1 MSSRKFSMEGAL
13 HLMSGGPGV
22 LSPADLFHTIDD
34 DKTREVFMGC
44 NIYMVVCRRRMLID
58 PASVSIQQAA
68 LIGNLMVA
76 RDQWRPV
83 PFRLALHDVLGRH
96 TAGTIR
102 AWATPTGTHLILDV
116 DGNRMQIPSHVIVT
130 KAECQLTPEER
141 DLSILYVG
149 QGIGRT
155 RSRLAIDRLYNHSTL
170 QRILADMHTHQPEA
184 EVLLLLYR
192 FGDSRVMIS
201 SAGDL
206 NLTPSSTVEEDRSH
220 LDRLLAAEVGRRARV
235 CLAEAALIN
244 HFQPPYNTT
253 FRGTDF
259 TKARKLKLL
268 REILSQD
275 LTGLIVEI
283 DSHTIRSRLRT
294 EHCAPKEPDP
304 ALMDGYRR
312 IASIPSEL
320 QHQVQAELQQILH
333 THIAHFP
340 LTQAEERDSFLHGTC
355 WHGESERQPLL

>member
-170 QRILADMHTHQPEA
+170 QRILADMHTHPSLKRKYCCCSTDSAIPE
-184 EVLLLLYR
+184 
-192 FGDSRVMIS
+192 
-201 SAGDL
+201 
-206 NLTPSSTVEEDRSH
+206 
-220 LDRLLAAEVGRRARV
+220 
-235 CLAEAALIN
+235 
-244 HFQPPYNTT
+244 
-253 FRGTDF
+253 
-259 TKARKLKLL
+259 
-268 REILSQD
+268 
-275 LTGLIVEI
+275 
-283 DSHTIRSRLRT
+283 
-294 EHCAPKEPDP
+294 
-304 ALMDGYRR
+304 
-312 IASIPSEL
+312 
-320 QHQVQAELQQILH
+320 
-333 THIAHFP
+333 
-340 LTQAEERDSFLHGTC
+340 
-355 WHGESERQPLL
+355 